1 MTARRYKGNEVD
13 TAQEFEVQF
22 VFSESPAVNILTV
35 IFIDDADKAG
45 VFGSVIAEA
54 AATHV
59 SNVSPWLYDICL
71 EADEIII
78 SGELYE
84 REAAA

>member
-1 MTARRYKGNEVD
+1 MTERRYKGNEID
-13 TAQEFEVQF
+13 AAREFEVQF
-22 VFSESPAVNILTV
+22 LFSENPAVNILTV
-35 IFIDDADKAG
+35 IFVESTDEAG
-45 VFGSVIAEA
+45 VFGSVIVEA

-84 REAAA
+84 REVAA